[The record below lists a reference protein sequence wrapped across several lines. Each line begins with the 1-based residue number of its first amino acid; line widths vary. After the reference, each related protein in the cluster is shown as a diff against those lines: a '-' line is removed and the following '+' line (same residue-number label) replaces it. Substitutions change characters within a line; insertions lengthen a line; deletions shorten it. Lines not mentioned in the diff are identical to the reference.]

1 MAVLVTGGA
10 GYIGSHAVLALLAA
24 GEEVIVLDRLSTGF
38 EWAVPT
44 GARLVIGDI
53 GDRELVRSVIE
64 ENGIDAVLH
73 FAGSIAIA
81 ESIAD
86 PLGYYANN
94 TCKSRALIEAAV
106 AGGVRHF
113 IFSSTAAVYGETA
126 PEPVT
131 EATPALPAAPY
142 GTSKLM
148 TEIMLRDAAAAH
160 DFTYTVLRYFN
171 VAGADP
177 QGRIGQS
184 TPGTSQLIKAVA
196 EAALGLRRSITIFG
210 SDYPTPDGTCVRDY
224 IHVADLATV
233 HVLALIRLRAGGG
246 NLTANCGYGQG
257 YSVRQVIDSAER
269 VHGGE
274 VRVEIGERRPGDQAM
289 VIADASLAREAFG
302 WTPQFDDLDAI
313 MRHTLAWE
321 KVMMGR
327 RGGNPGP

>member
-24 GEEVIVLDRLSTGF
+24 GEEVIVLDRLSSGF

-53 GDRELVRSVIE
+53 GDIVLVKSLIE
-64 ENGIDAVLH
+64 QNGIDAVFH

-81 ESIAD
+81 ESITD

-106 AGGVRHF
+106 AGGVRHV
-113 IFSSTAAVYGETA
+113 IFSSTAAVYGATP

-131 EATPALPAAPY
+131 EATPPLPAAPY

-148 TEIMLRDAAAAH
+148 TEIMLRDAANAH

-177 QGRIGQS
+177 KGRAGQS
-184 TPGTSQLIKAVA
+184 TPGSSQLIKAVA
-196 EAALGLRRSITIFG
+196 ETALGRRPSITIFG
-210 SDYPTPDGTCVRDY
+210 DDYPTPDGTCVRDY
-224 IHVADLATV
+224 IHVSDLAAV
-233 HVLALIRLRAGGG
+233 HVLALQRLRAGGG
-246 NLTANCGYGQG
+246 NLTANCGYGHG
-257 YSVRQVIDSAER
+257 YSVREVVDSVKR
-269 VHGGE
+269 VHGCDIK
-274 VRVEIGERRPGDQAM
+274 VEIGARRPGDQAM
-289 VIADASLAREAFG
+289 VIADASLARAEFG
-302 WTPQFDDLDAI
+302 WTPTFDDLDAI

-321 KVMMGR
+321 KVMMAR
-327 RGGNPGP
+327 RGGNPSD